1 MKNLTDFCKMVESN
15 KELSLNPQES
25 YWLPFSP
32 SSRTASQLS
41 LAYFVTILIFV
52 CVCCVVGLYQLFNV
66 QKKEM
71 SLSDFKEL
79 ANSERYK
86 QNWF

>member
-1 MKNLTDFCKMVESN
+1 MKNLTENGGKQQGNEPEPTRNLLTTFFTLFQDCLTTK
-15 KELSLNPQES
+15 LSLFRDYS
-25 YWLPFSP
+25 HFC
-32 SSRTASQLS
+32 
-41 LAYFVTILIFV
+41 V

-86 QNWF
+86 LNWF

>member
-1 MKNLTDFCKMVESN
+1 MKNLINFCKMVETN
-15 KELSLNPQES
+15 KKPSLNPQET

-52 CVCCVVGLYQLFNV
+52 CVVGLYQLFNV

-86 QNWF
+86 LNWF